1 MNINTLSKLSFLIRR
16 YFWFLMAL
24 TSTQVSAITLGDFY
38 LNERLNPILPSQ
50 QFSESENSSIT
61 VVYDLEDR
69 NITNQEAK
77 VEISGELSEIDL
89 SSKGHITI
97 SLDAGT
103 YNLSAWAVSDNKR
116 YQVINLKEGQHKIW
130 NLSVFEEHLV
140 AQTTDVTISI

>member
-1 MNINTLSKLSFLIRR
+1 MT
-16 YFWFLMAL
+16 
-24 TSTQVSAITLGDFY
+24 
-38 LNERLNPILPSQ
+38 
-50 QFSESENSSIT
+50 
-61 VVYDLEDR
+61 EDR